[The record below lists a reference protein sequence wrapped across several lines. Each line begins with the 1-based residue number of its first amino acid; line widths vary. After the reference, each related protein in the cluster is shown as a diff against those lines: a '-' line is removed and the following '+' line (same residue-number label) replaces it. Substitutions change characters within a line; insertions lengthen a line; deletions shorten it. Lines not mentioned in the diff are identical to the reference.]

1 MTKDHDKYITFMINK
16 QDLPDHPFPEGA
28 CLILGE
34 PMLAGIDENH
44 LKSRKHKIKI
54 RYFPDACRDDMYDMK
69 LLLQKLPD
77 YINLH
82 IGANDALDRRSRENL
97 DKILKLKT
105 YIQKKLQKSKITI
118 STPIKRQDHGKES
131 LTISHLSK
139 KFKDLSISVVVQY
152 QRFSLKQWY
161 SPY

>member
-1 MTKDHDKYITFMINK
+1 MTKDHDKYITFMNNK

-44 LKSRKHKIKI
+44 LKSRKHKVKI

-105 YIQKKLQKSKITI
+105 YIQKKLQKSKINI

-139 KFKDLSISVVVQY
+139 KFKDLKYLLLYNI
-152 QRFSLKQWY
+152 RDFH
-161 SPY
+161 